1 MTLDKSIAMVALQ
14 SFKEL
19 KSGCFS
25 FEKHH
30 PPWGFRPGFSRSE
43 DRDSPRP
50 PAVTLD
56 LKIFVPNPSTS
67 LLLRSTGMQF

>member
-50 PAVTLD
+50 PAATL
-56 LKIFVPNPSTS
+56 FS
-67 LLLRSTGMQF
+67 

>member
-50 PAVTLD
+50 PAATCLSVSLF
-56 LKIFVPNPSTS
+56 LISLHPS
-67 LLLRSTGMQF
+67 GKEVG